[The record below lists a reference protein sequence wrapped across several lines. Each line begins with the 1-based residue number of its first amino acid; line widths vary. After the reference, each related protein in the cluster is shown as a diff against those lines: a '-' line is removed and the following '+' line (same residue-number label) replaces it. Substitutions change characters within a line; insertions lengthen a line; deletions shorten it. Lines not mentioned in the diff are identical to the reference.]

1 MASILFLLE
10 RIYLTQPIHMQLS
23 QKQKNFLNFIA
34 DFWKLVEIWN
44 ISNKNMTL
52 IGQIFPKLRTA
63 KNMVRYISKKLRF
76 NGSFGK
82 QHAKHAKTLL
92 KFEWQHLYHINWS
105 LCRHLTC
112 KKSLLVICKISQ
124 LFPNT
129 LGADSKYSLLN
140 WDNLM
145 QHIEMLLSEKRKAF
159 PRLLSAFL
167 KSSLN
172 FEHFQKKCHSHSW
185 GISEI
190 MDSEKHG

>member
-34 DFWKLVEIWN
+34 DFWKLVQIWN

-140 WDNLM
+140 WDNLI
-145 QHIEMLLSEKRKAF
+145 QHIQTQSSEKRKTF
-159 PRLLSAFL
+159 PR
-167 KSSLN
+167 
-172 FEHFQKKCHSHSW
+172 
-185 GISEI
+185 
-190 MDSEKHG
+190 

>member
-1 MASILFLLE
+1 MASILLLLE

-34 DFWKLVEIWN
+34 DFWKLVQIWN

-92 KFEWQHLYHINWS
+92 KFEW
-105 LCRHLTC
+105 
-112 KKSLLVICKISQ
+112 
-124 LFPNT
+124 
-129 LGADSKYSLLN
+129 
-140 WDNLM
+140 
-145 QHIEMLLSEKRKAF
+145 
-159 PRLLSAFL
+159 
-167 KSSLN
+167 
-172 FEHFQKKCHSHSW
+172 
-185 GISEI
+185 
-190 MDSEKHG
+190 